1 MSAAVQPAAA
11 PAAPSRWLFGPGVDV
26 FLGYGAAYLIS
37 VPLLVGLSLRGIG
50 TPAEWL
56 PAALALVVS
65 IPHYG
70 ATLLRVYQRPDDRNK
85 YAVFTVWITL
95 GVAALFG
102 TALWVPIVGS
112 LLLTLYVTWSPWHFS
127 GQNYGLFLMYLR
139 RSGRDPQAIKR
150 PLYLSFLLAAGVAIV
165 AMHMAAA
172 VGSFAPNA
180 QDRSLT
186 YTMLRLGIPM
196 PVAIAAA
203 VAAGAGWLACI
214 GTVFV
219 RLRGVVSL
227 RESAPLVVLVAMQ
240 ALWYLPS
247 LAGVTGLFDPAR
259 AGFAFTAIWIAV
271 AHAAQYLWVTYYYA
285 RREGRQRNLAAF
297 YGQAMLAGCVILS
310 PMLLLAPG
318 MFGSIAPGA
327 AGITVLTLSVLN
339 LHHFILDG
347 AIWKLRDGRV
357 ARVLLRDEAAPTPE
371 PIGPRRRRIRPLAVA
386 VWALALVSLATQ
398 VELVRLYVAATRDS
412 LEAAALV
419 RTTRTLAW
427 LGQDTQGLWAKTG
440 RELERA
446 GDGRSALAAYRRA
459 VAFGRPPPW
468 VASRAVGLVLEGP
481 AADDPRALAEARRM
495 AQYVVNQVGQTRPE
509 VYQPLVAVHARS
521 GSWDRANKAAARGI
535 EVAEARGRPDVAE
548 ALRRQLAAYHTPE
561 SGGASASTF
570 APEAE
575 PGAGLAAPY

>member
-1 MSAAVQPAAA
+1 MSAAARPAAL
-11 PAAPSRWLFGPGVDV
+11 PSAPSRWLFGPGIDV

-37 VPLLVGLSLRGIG
+37 VPLLVALSLRGIG
-50 TPAEWL
+50 TPAEWV

-70 ATLLRVYQRPDDRNK
+70 ATLLRVYQRPDDRSK

-95 GVAALFG
+95 AVAALFG
-102 TALWVPIVGS
+102 TALWAPIVGS

-139 RSGRDPQAIKR
+139 RSGHDPQAIKR
-150 PLYLSFLLAAGVAIV
+150 PLYLSFVLAASVAIV
-165 AMHMAAA
+165 AMHMSAAA
-172 VGSFAPNA
+172 GSFAPNA
-180 QDRSLT
+180 EDRSLT

-203 VAAGAGWLACI
+203 VAAGAGWLACMA
-214 GTVFV
+214 TVLV
-219 RLRGVVSL
+219 RLRGVVGL
-227 RESAPLVVLVAMQ
+227 GEAAPLLVLVAMQ

-247 LAGVTGLFDPAR
+247 LAGVTGIFDPAR

-285 RREGRQRNLAAF
+285 RREGRQRTVAAF
-297 YGQAMLAGCVILS
+297 YGQALLAGCVILS

-371 PIGPRRRRIRPLAVA
+371 PIEPRRRIRPLAAA
-386 VWALALVSLATQ
+386 VWVLALASLATQ
-398 VELVRLYVAATRDS
+398 VALVRLYASATREG
-412 LEAAALV
+412 LEAAAMV
-419 RTTRTLAW
+419 RTTRALAW
-427 LGQDTQGLWAKTG
+427 LGQDSQGLWAKTG
-440 RELERA
+440 RALERA
-446 GDGRSALAAYRRA
+446 GDDRSALAAYRRA
-459 VAFGRPPPW
+459 VSFGRPPPW
-468 VASRAVGLVLEGP
+468 VASRAVALVLDGP
-481 AADDPRALAEARRM
+481 AGDDPRALAEAQRM
-495 AQYVVNQVGQTRPE
+495 AQYVVNQVGEARPE
-509 VYQPLVAVHARS
+509 VYQPLAAAHARS
-521 GSWDRANKAAARGI
+521 GNWDRASEVAERGI
-535 EVAEARGRPDVAE
+535 EVAEGHGRADVAD
-548 ALRRQLAAYHTPE
+548 ALRRQVAAYHARE
-561 SGGASASTF
+561 SGGASSS
-570 APEAE
+570 PLGPDGE
-575 PGAGLAAPY
+575 PGAELTAPY